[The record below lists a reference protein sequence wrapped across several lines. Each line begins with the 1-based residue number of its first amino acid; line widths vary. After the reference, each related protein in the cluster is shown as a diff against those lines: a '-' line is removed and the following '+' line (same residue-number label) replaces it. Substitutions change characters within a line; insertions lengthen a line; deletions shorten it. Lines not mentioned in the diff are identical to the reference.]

1 MAWPLY
7 CNNYNYRMNNSR
19 FAISLHILTLLDKA
33 GEELMSSEYIAGSIN
48 INPVLVR
55 KELINL
61 RNCGFV
67 TSKEG
72 KNGGSLLAKSA
83 DKVTLAEIYIAVRQN
98 NLLGVSKNTPNPH
111 CPVGKQINSRLN
123 SLYDSTEQV
132 LIRELSGKTL
142 AEFSREFD

>member
-1 MAWPLY
+1 
-7 CNNYNYRMNNSR
+7 MNNSR

-33 GEELMSSEYIAGSIN
+33 NGELLSSDYIAGSIN

-61 RNCGFV
+61 RNAGLV

-72 KNGGSLLAKSA
+72 KNGGASLAKSA
-83 DKVTLAEIYIAVRQN
+83 ANITLDEVYSTVKQN

-111 CPVGKQINSRLN
+111 CPVGKQINRHLDA
-123 SLYDSTEQV
+123 LYESTEKI
-132 LIRELSGKTL
+132 LLKELAGKTL
-142 AEFSREFD
+142 ADFSSKFN